1 MGEEDEA
8 TRTNVLEVARE
19 VATRRKW
26 LAIFVFGGVFAAV
39 VSIVRFLPDVY
50 RSSATVLIERQQIPD
65 QLVRS
70 TVTSELETRLQTISQ
85 EILSRG
91 RLEALIDR
99 FGLYPDIRK
108 KVPLEQLIERMRG
121 EIQLDLK
128 GSERRTDRAMVAF
141 KISFTSRDPH
151 KAALVA
157 NTLTSF
163 YIEENLKARER
174 QAAGTAEFLRV
185 QLEQMRQ
192 KLEVQEKHVTTFKER
207 HIGELPQQMEANLAT
222 LEQLNGQ
229 LRLNSD
235 NQIQLSERRTALLKQ
250 LEESEGSGP
259 PGGSK
264 ATAERLAELHKQ
276 LTALRTRFSD
286 KYPDVVRAKS
296 EIASLEEQ
304 LRKTEEGG
312 EAADKATPATPH
324 VLQLRQALTELD
336 LRAKTFAAEAESLRH
351 TLALYQTRVE
361 NAPRREQ
368 EFQGLSRDYETT
380 KELYR
385 SLLVRQREAELAES
399 MEQRQKGEQFRV
411 IDPATASEEPTAPK
425 RGRMIVMGFLLS
437 LGLALGAVILAEQLD
452 TSFHAVDDLRR
463 AAAAPVLISL
473 PRIVTQDDARERR
486 WRFGLATVS
495 AALSLG
501 LIVGT
506 SYLLAN
512 ENGPLA
518 AWIQGSSER

>member
-1 MGEEDEA
+1 MGEGEEA
-8 TRTNVLEVARE
+8 TTNVLEVAQE
-19 VATRRKW
+19 VAGRRKW
-26 LAIFVFGGVFAAV
+26 LALAVFSGVFAGAV
-39 VSIVRFLPDVY
+39 SVVCFLPDVY

-85 EILSRG
+85 EILSRV
-91 RLEALIDR
+91 RLEGLIDR
-99 FGLYPDIRK
+99 FGLYPDLRK
-108 KVPLEQLIERMRG
+108 KVPFEQLIERMRG
-121 EIQLDLK
+121 AIQLELK
-128 GSERRTDRAMVAF
+128 GSERRNDRATVAF
-141 KISFTSRDPH
+141 KISYSSRDPQ

-185 QLEQMRQ
+185 QLEQMKQ
-192 KLEVQEKHVTTFKER
+192 KLEAQEKQVTTFKER

-250 LEESEGSGP
+250 LEEAEGSGP

-264 ATAERLAELHKQ
+264 ATAERLSELHKQ

-286 KYPDVVRAKS
+286 KYPDVVRVRS
-296 EIASLEEQ
+296 EIAVLEAQ
-304 LRKTEEGG
+304 LRKAQDGG
-312 EAADKATPATPH
+312 DTADKAVPASGH
-324 VLQLRQALTELD
+324 VLQLKQALTEIE
-336 LRAKTFAAEAESLRH
+336 LRLKTFAAEAESLRH
-351 TLALYQTRVE
+351 ALGVYQARVE

-385 SLLVRQREAELAES
+385 SLLIRQREAELAES

-425 RGRMIVMGFLLS
+425 RGRMFVMGLLLS
-437 LGLALGAVILAEQLD
+437 LGLALGAVVLAEQLD
-452 TSFHAVDDLRR
+452 TSFHAVNDLRR

-473 PRIVTQDDARERR
+473 PLIVTRDDVRERR

-518 AWIQGSSER
+518 AWIQGSSEQ